1 MSDGY
6 FSDLLI
12 DPLLPD
18 ENGTMMDELMGA
30 YFITISKEWG

>member
-12 DPLLPD
+12 DPSLPD
-18 ENGTMMDELMGA
+18 KNGTIMDELMGA
-30 YFITISKEWG
+30 YLITIWKEWR